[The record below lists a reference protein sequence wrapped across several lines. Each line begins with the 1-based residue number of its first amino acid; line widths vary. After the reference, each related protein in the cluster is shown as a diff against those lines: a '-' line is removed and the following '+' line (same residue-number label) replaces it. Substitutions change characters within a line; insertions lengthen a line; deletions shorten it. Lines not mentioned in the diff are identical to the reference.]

1 MRRLVVVILLSF
13 FAVGAFAQAPKR
25 ESEVTI
31 DDLIAGAEDW
41 AKENLDDD
49 ILELLDEIDRDQVRN
64 FLKELEARFQTNSVY
79 ELAPLRKQARALVPI
94 LEEYEETDPLAQ
106 WLKTRLDYLDVAEE
120 LKRAQP
126 VPPKTEKIITVVKA
140 PELSVQRTVWKRQF
154 DRRGLPPNADDY
166 VPRLKEIFEAERMPP
181 ELVWIAEVESSFNP
195 EARSPVGATG
205 LFQLMKP
212 TAKTYGLS
220 TFLPDE
226 RTHPEKNARAAARY
240 LRHLHD
246 RFGDWPLALAAY
258 NAGETRV
265 DGLLKKSRTRSYQA
279 IADRLPAETQMYV
292 PKCEAAMRKREGVA
306 LVDLKR
312 PQG

>member
-1 MRRLVVVILLSF
+1 MKRILILAFILVTSSSAL
-13 FAVGAFAQAPKR
+13 AQTPKR
-25 ESEVTI
+25 DNEVTV
-31 DDLIAGAEDW
+31 DDLISGAEEW

-49 ILELLDEIDRDQVRN
+49 ILELLNDIDRDQVRN

-79 ELAPLRKQARALVPI
+79 ELAPLRKQARHLVPL

-126 VPPKTEKIITVVKA
+126 PPKPEKTITVVKA

-181 ELVWIAEVESSFNP
+181 ELVWVAEVESSFNP

-212 TAKTYGLS
+212 TAKSYGLS

-292 PKCEAAMRKREGVA
+292 PKCEAAVRKREGVA
-306 LVDLKR
+306 LVNLKR